1 MRISDW
7 SSDVCSSDLHGYAE
21 HAGRYDPVAARL
33 TAAGYAVYAVDHWG
47 HGRSDGTMGFVPA
60 SSLYVDGMAALV
72 DRVRE
77 AWPDKPRLLLGH
89 SMGGLIAA
97 LLLIERQGDFAAAA
111 LSRSEGRRGGKKGVL
126 KGRSRWAA

>member
-33 TAAGYAVYAVDHWG
+33 TAAGYAVYAVDHRG

-60 SSLYVDGMAALV
+60 FSLYVDGMAALV

-77 AWPDKPRLLLGH
+77 EGQDKPG
-89 SMGGLIAA
+89 
-97 LLLIERQGDFAAAA
+97 LLIGHRTGGRNGALRVTARQGEYDGAAQSGTGSTTRTDA
-111 LSRSEGRRGGKKGVL
+111 RQE
-126 KGRSRWAA
+126 

>member
-1 MRISDW
+1 
-7 SSDVCSSDLHGYAE
+7 
-21 HAGRYDPVAARL
+21 
-33 TAAGYAVYAVDHWG
+33 
-47 HGRSDGTMGFVPA
+47 MGFVPA
-60 SSLYVDGMAALV
+60 FSLYVDGMAALV

-111 LSRSEGRRGGKKGVL
+111 LSGPAIQTPAPPSKPLLWLSRLLSRYFPRAGVMARDSTGEIGRASCRERVCQYV
-126 KGRSRWAA
+126 